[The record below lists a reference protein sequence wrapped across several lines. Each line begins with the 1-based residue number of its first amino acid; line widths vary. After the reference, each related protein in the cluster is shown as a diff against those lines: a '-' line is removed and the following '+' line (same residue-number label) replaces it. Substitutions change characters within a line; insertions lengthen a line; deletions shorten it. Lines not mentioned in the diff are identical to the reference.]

1 MPITASEGSA
11 RFAAAKPEL
20 DDLIKRRFFFRQAFE
35 IYGGVGG
42 FFTYGPPGAAVK
54 QNLIALWR
62 KHFVIEENLLEV
74 DDTCIMPHDVL
85 AASGHVE
92 RFNDFIVKDSKDP
105 NIFFRA
111 DKLLE
116 DVMDQRMADKA
127 CTEEMRI
134 EYTKV
139 KNQADAYS
147 KDELWA
153 VFQKHQIKSPQTGN
167 DLTEPVAF
175 NLMFPT
181 PIGPVGDQQGYLRPE
196 TAQGIFLNFKFCLE
210 QNAGQMPFGVAQV
223 GKAFRN
229 EIAPRAGLIRQREFT
244 QAEIEYFCRP
254 DPKKP
259 HPKFASVAHLELTLF
274 PSAEQLAA
282 KPTVRMTLGDAVE
295 KGMVANETLGYFVA
309 RTYLFLLRAGCK
321 AEHLRFRQHLPDE
334 MAHYACDCWDAEI
347 EMSLGWVECV
357 GIADRSAY
365 DLTCHSKATNTSL
378 TASQALDTP
387 IVVETYQLT
396 KKALAAIG
404 KEFKKDA
411 KVVTAYL
418 SGLDEAAL
426 RKLEADAKAG
436 GSATVKVDGRDFSIA
451 SELIAC
457 ESKTETQHVEV
468 FTPNVVEPS
477 FGIDRILTAVYE
489 HSFYVRGAEP
499 AKEEAGGAAAGA
511 KAATPDQL
519 AALQAAKDK
528 VAALKK
534 EKAPKEEVEAAVAEM
549 KKHKEICGEVE
560 APKKDKKEDKKKDD
574 KGEAG
579 DKAVA
584 GVLGLPAEMAPYKV
598 VVLPLDMRVAAQY
611 ATLLSDIR
619 TQFTDYGLQYKVD
632 ESGASIGRR
641 YARADELGI
650 PYAITIDFDT
660 IGTDGSGAAVPAS
673 PLVGTATLRDRDST
687 DQVRLPLA
695 DLPEVLSKLCT
706 AHPLTWAE
714 LYAAKAAGAAGAA
727 ASAAASSDSPVDYLN
742 SSGVTAKLNAAVN
755 ALALAKPA
763 DPIAFLMAELKKS
776 Q

>member
-334 MAHYACDCWDAEI
+334 MAHYAADCWDAEI
-347 EMSLGWVECV
+347 EMSQV
-357 GIADRSAY
+357 
-365 DLTCHSKATNTSL
+365 
-378 TASQALDTP
+378 
-387 IVVETYQLT
+387 
-396 KKALAAIG
+396 
-404 KEFKKDA
+404 
-411 KVVTAYL
+411 
-418 SGLDEAAL
+418 SG
-426 RKLEADAKAG
+426 
-436 GSATVKVDGRDFSIA
+436 
-451 SELIAC
+451 
-457 ESKTETQHVEV
+457 
-468 FTPNVVEPS
+468 
-477 FGIDRILTAVYE
+477 
-489 HSFYVRGAEP
+489 VRG
-499 AKEEAGGAAAGA
+499 
-511 KAATPDQL
+511 
-519 AALQAAKDK
+519 
-528 VAALKK
+528 VA
-534 EKAPKEEVEAAVAEM
+534 
-549 KKHKEICGEVE
+549 
-560 APKKDKKEDKKKDD
+560 
-574 KGEAG
+574 
-579 DKAVA
+579 
-584 GVLGLPAEMAPYKV
+584 
-598 VVLPLDMRVAAQY
+598 
-611 ATLLSDIR
+611 
-619 TQFTDYGLQYKVD
+619 
-632 ESGASIGRR
+632 
-641 YARADELGI
+641 
-650 PYAITIDFDT
+650 
-660 IGTDGSGAAVPAS
+660 
-673 PLVGTATLRDRDST
+673 
-687 DQVRLPLA
+687 
-695 DLPEVLSKLCT
+695 
-706 AHPLTWAE
+706 
-714 LYAAKAAGAAGAA
+714 
-727 ASAAASSDSPVDYLN
+727 
-742 SSGVTAKLNAAVN
+742 
-755 ALALAKPA
+755 
-763 DPIAFLMAELKKS
+763 
-776 Q
+776 

>member
-1 MPITASEGSA
+1 MPITASEGSLK
-11 RFAAAKPEL
+11 FAAAKAEL

-35 IYGGVGG
+35 IYGGTGG
-42 FFTYGPPGAAVK
+42 FYTYGPPGAAVK
-54 QNLIALWR
+54 QNLISLWR

-92 RFNDFIVKDSKDP
+92 RFNDFIVKDAKDP

-116 DVMDQRMADKA
+116 DVMDERMAAPD
-127 CTEEMRI
+127 CTPAMKV
-134 EYTKV
+134 EYQKV

-147 KDELWA
+147 KDELWE
-153 VFQKHQIKSPQTGN
+153 VFQKHQIKSPTTKN

-229 EIAPRAGLIRQREFT
+229 EIAPRSGLIRQREFT

-259 HPKFASVAHLELTLF
+259 HPKFASVADLELTLF

-282 KPTVRMTLGDAVE
+282 KDTVRMRLGDAVD
-295 KGMVANETLGYFVA
+295 KGMVANETLGYFIA
-309 RTYLFLLRAGCK
+309 RTYMFLLRAGCK

-378 TASQALDTP
+378 TASYPLDP
-387 IVVETYQLT
+387 PVKVETYQLT

-418 SGLDEAAL
+418 TELDEAGL
-426 RKLEADAKAG
+426 KKLESDAKAAG
-436 GSATVKVDGRDFSIA
+436 KANITVDGRAFTIA
-451 SELIAC
+451 SELIVC
-457 ESKTETQHVEV
+457 ESKTEVKHVEV

-489 HSFYVRGAEP
+489 HSFYVRGAEN
-499 AKEEAGGAAAGA
+499 KEAEAAAAAGGAP
-511 KAATPDQL
+511 AATPEQL

-534 EKAPKEEVEAAVAEM
+534 EKASKEQIDAAVADM

-560 APKKDKKEDKKKDD
+560 APKKDKKEDKKAKD
-574 KGEAG
+574 GEDA
-579 DKAVA
+579 KQVA
-584 GVLGLPAEMAPYKV
+584 GVLQLPAEMAPYKV
-598 VVLPLDMRVAAQY
+598 VVLPLDMRVAGQY
-611 ATLLSDIR
+611 QALLADLR
-619 TQFTDYGLQYKVD
+619 TKFTDYGLQYKVD

-641 YARADELGI
+641 YARADELGV
-650 PYAITIDFDT
+650 PYAVTIDFDT
-660 IGTDGSGAAVPAS
+660 IDAKSEMS
-673 PLVGTATLRDRDST
+673 GTATLRDRDST

-695 DLPEVLSKLCT
+695 DIPEILSKLCT
-706 AHPLTWAE
+706 AHPLTWGD
-714 LYAAKAAGAAGAA
+714 LKAAYDKPGAGASGS
-727 ASAAASSDSPVDYLN
+727 ASESPVDYLN
-742 SSGVTAKLNAAVN
+742 AHGVTAKLNAAVN
-755 ALALAKPA
+755 ALTKAKPA